1 MAEPS
6 LEINLHLAMTVV
18 VMVMVVMRTGACR
31 NNSTSQ
37 NNERNSSK
45 KQGTQ
50 LHSEL
55 PLNQPL
61 LRMACQYMQPIGS
74 CPVLIT
80 YFVLFFATFR
90 P

>member
-6 LEINLHLAMTVV
+6 LESTQSLSMIVV
-18 VMVMVVMRTGACR
+18 MMVMVVTGTGACR

-50 LHSEL
+50 LHSGTPSQPATL
-55 PLNQPL
+55 PNGLSVQAAY
-61 LRMACQYMQPIGS
+61 R
-74 CPVLIT
+74 LIPCT
-80 YFVLFFATFR
+80 HHLFRRKF
-90 P
+90 